1 MYAIKLNTLPVLNKC
16 HRQLIQISQYT
27 TTTSNALSRAPPA
40 EEVATIWAQRV
51 SLETIDLKGLAKAQG
66 TCPTVKAY
74 REGKIPKGLTMCDVT
89 FVHDTTLYCDTSI
102 GTARTLV
109 TT

>member
-1 MYAIKLNTLPVLNKC
+1 MSSTSEESGGHLTTGPD
-16 HRQLIQISQYT
+16 IST
-27 TTTSNALSRAPPA
+27 KHNRSG
-40 EEVATIWAQRV
+40 V
-51 SLETIDLKGLAKAQG
+51 
-66 TCPTVKAY
+66 
-74 REGKIPKGLTMCDVT
+74 TMCDVT